1 MQLSA
6 TAQGMDL
13 TPVIVPPRS
22 RLHHLEPIGIGMGT
36 VESLT
41 GFASRLAVAHDVT
54 LAALFGREI
63 APLLNKEHL
72 RRSEARSNKNAV
84 LAISFRPM
92 ERAVNGT
99 GATARTFAEALEK
112 LTMRVGL
119 SYLTMLTWKDVISH
133 RHLIRTTK
141 AWCPACYEEWR
152 LEKTVIYE
160 PLLWSL
166 EVVSSC
172 PDHRRRL
179 RTHCDSCHQSLHPLG
194 SRSRPG
200 YCSSCNAW
208 LGETRFTPLAQ
219 EEALDKSELEWQG
232 WAAKQVGELLSAAP
246 ALTHHPLK
254 AIAATCISRCI
265 AMSPFRNEFEFARNL
280 KVPQSTLNDWRTGKH
295 VPQLDGVL
303 RVCRLARVSLLD
315 FILGRLPEQRDSL
328 PSPNKEAAERHT
340 KSRARSPRRWTKAE
354 ISKAK
359 AVLEAALEENPPPPM
374 IEISRRLDRSS
385 STLQARFKG
394 LCKNVITRHAIYR
407 REGQL
412 RFWDQ
417 VRLSLEA
424 AIKAE
429 SPPCPQEV
437 ARGLGCSKTVLVK
450 HFPELCGKLSRL
462 YQGRRGVY
470 WGKVKLAL
478 ETALEESYPPR
489 PMRML
494 AKELGCSYTSTLNYF
509 PDLCRQLASRYAHYR
524 REESQE
530 KESRLRQK
538 IRDTALEIYGEGKY
552 PTVRRVSKRLTQ
564 PRYLRSSKV
573 GLAAL
578 REVCSEINEKH
589 ESSVEYFKDS
599 RLREC

>member
-1 MQLSA
+1 
-6 TAQGMDL
+6 MDL
-13 TPVIVPPRS
+13 TPVVVPPRS

-84 LAISFRPM
+84 LAISFRPL

-99 GATARTFAEALEK
+99 GATARSFAEALER

-133 RHLIRTTK
+133 RHLIRRTK
-141 AWCPACYEEWR
+141 AWCPACYEQWR
-152 LEKTVIYE
+152 LENTVIYE

-166 EVVSSC
+166 EVISSC
-172 PDHRRRL
+172 PDHRRHL
-179 RTHCDSCHQSLHPLG
+179 RTHCGSCQQSLHPLG

-200 YCSSCNAW
+200 YCSVCNAW
-208 LGETRFTPLAQ
+208 LGETRFTSLSQ
-219 EEALDKSELEWQG
+219 EETLDKSEIQWQA

-246 ALTHHPLK
+246 TLTHYSLK
-254 AIAATCISRCI
+254 AIAADCISRCLAI
-265 AMSPFRNEFEFARNL
+265 FPFKNELEFARSL

-303 RVCRLARVSLLD
+303 RVCRLTRISLLD
-315 FILGRLPEQRDSL
+315 FILGRLPEQGDLL
-328 PSPNKEAAERHT
+328 PSPKKDAIEHHT

-354 ISKAK
+354 ILKAK

-385 STLQARFKG
+385 STLQARFME

-424 AIKAE
+424 AIKVEA
-429 SPPCPQEV
+429 PPCLQEV
-437 ARGLGCSKTVLVK
+437 ARGLGCSTTVLVK

-489 PMRML
+489 TMRMI
-494 AKELGCSYTSTLNYF
+494 AKELGCSYTSILNYF
-509 PDLCRQLASRYAHYR
+509 PNLCRQLAYRYAHYR
-524 REESQE
+524 REESQK
-530 KESRLRQK
+530 KENRLRQK
-538 IRDTALEIYGEGKY
+538 IRDIALEIYGEGKY

-578 REVCSEINEKH
+578 REVCCEINKKH
-589 ESSVEYFKDS
+589 DSNVEYFKDS
-599 RLREC
+599 RIEDC